1 VHRGKGLVAADEQ
14 PPAYARLLEELG
26 LEDVGVH
33 RAGGYEALA
42 RCLFGS
48 IFATPAEGE
57 KMLVEP
63 SSQRT
68 E

>member
-1 VHRGKGLVAADEQ
+1 VHRGKGLVAADED
-14 PPAYARLLEELG
+14 PAAHLRVLDELR

-33 RAGGYEALA
+33 RGRGYDVLA

-48 IFATPAEGE
+48 ILATPAEGE